1 MKQNKTSDTNI
12 TSHAKVAI
20 IGGGIFG
27 VSLLYHLTKE
37 GWKDIV
43 LLEKG
48 ELTSGSTWHAAGQCP
63 HFVGSYNLAKVHY
76 HSTELYKK
84 LEQETGQ
91 STGWHGCGSLRL
103 AYQQEDLDW
112 FYYVK
117 GILDN
122 VGSPAKIIST
132 QEITNIHPFIK
143 LDGIIGAL
151 HTPEDGHTDP
161 SSTTNAMAIGARNG
175 GAKIYRHNRVIDIK
189 SRPSGEWELI
199 TEKGN
204 IICEHVVNAAGSY
217 CPEVGHMVGLKNIP
231 SINMI
236 HHYLVTEEHPAIKKL
251 KKELPVVRDPH
262 SSCYLRQEGKGLLIG
277 IYEKDAKCWA
287 LDGMDWK
294 FNMELLEPELDRLEE
309 HLKKGMDRIPQFRDV
324 GIKKMICGPI
334 THTPDGN
341 FLAGPAPGLKNFWM
355 FCAASVGIAQG
366 GGAGKY
372 MAQWMTYGD
381 ADINMLEFDPRRYL
395 SWAHKDYAIAKS
407 IDEYKRMYVTP
418 LPNEGLDVG
427 RPIKK
432 TPIYK
437 KLKDQGAIYI
447 DAFGWERPKWFA
459 ETGMQEKYSYK
470 RSNAFPYVQKECEA
484 VYNSVGVLD
493 LSTFTK
499 CEISGEGSEAFLNR
513 LCANRIPKKDGS
525 IVLTHMLNAK
535 GRIQSELTITRL
547 PNNLFYV
554 LSSTA
559 SEIRDFDWFNRHVSE
574 REKVNIKNVTQDYGV
589 LILVGPKS
597 RTVLSQLTSQNLNN
611 NDFPWLKGK
620 EILINKIPVR
630 ALRVNYVG
638 ELGWELHHPM
648 DQMVSLYD
656 AICEVGKKENIVNFG
671 TYAVNSMRMEKA
683 YRGWG
688 SELTGEISLVEAG
701 MDRFFN
707 LKKKNNFFGAKA
719 LQEKVQSGVD
729 IKLVY
734 LDVDADNADAMGN
747 EPIYHK
753 NKIVGVTTSGSYGFR
768 VKKSLAF
775 GYVKSDLMN
784 AGSELEIAIQGQ
796 RRKAK
801 ILDSAVYDQD
811 NQKLKA

>member
-1 MKQNKTSDTNI
+1 
-12 TSHAKVAI
+12 
-20 IGGGIFG
+20 
-27 VSLLYHLTKE
+27 
-37 GWKDIV
+37 
-43 LLEKG
+43 
-48 ELTSGSTWHAAGQCP
+48 
-63 HFVGSYNLAKVHY
+63 
-76 HSTELYKK
+76 
-84 LEQETGQ
+84 
-91 STGWHGCGSLRL
+91 
-103 AYQQEDLDW
+103 
-112 FYYVK
+112 
-117 GILDN
+117 
-122 VGSPAKIIST
+122 
-132 QEITNIHPFIK
+132 
-143 LDGIIGAL
+143 
-151 HTPEDGHTDP
+151 
-161 SSTTNAMAIGARNG
+161 
-175 GAKIYRHNRVIDIK
+175 
-189 SRPSGEWELI
+189 
-199 TEKGN
+199 
-204 IICEHVVNAAGSY
+204 
-217 CPEVGHMVGLKNIP
+217 
-231 SINMI
+231 
-236 HHYLVTEEHPAIKKL
+236 
-251 KKELPVVRDPH
+251 LPVVRDPH

-656 AICEVGKKENIVNFG
+656 AIYEVGKKENIVNFG

-747 EPIYHK
+747 EPIYYK

>member
-143 LDGIIGAL
+143 LDGIIGGL

-251 KKELPVVRDPH
+251 KRELPVVRDPH

-574 REKVNIKNVTQDYGV
+574 REKVNIKNITKDYGV
-589 LILVGPKS
+589 LVIVGPKS

-656 AICEVGKKENIVNFG
+656 AIYEVGKKENIVNFG

>member
-1 MKQNKTSDTNI
+1 MPEDKI
-12 TSHAKVAI
+12 VSHAKVGI
-20 IGGGIFG
+20 IGGGIVG
-27 VSLLYHLTKE
+27 VSLLYHLAKE
-37 GWKDIV
+37 GWKDLV

-63 HFVGSYNLAKVHY
+63 HFVGSYNLAKVHH

-91 STGWHGCGSLRL
+91 ATGWHGCGSLRL
-103 AYQQEDLDW
+103 AYKQEDLEW
-112 FYYVK
+112 FHYVK

-132 QEITNIHPFIK
+132 QEIPKIHPFIK
-143 LDGIIGAL
+143 SNGIIGAL

-251 KKELPVVRDPH
+251 KRELPVVRDPH

-559 SEIRDFDWFNRHVSE
+559 SEIRDFDWFNHHVSE

-671 TYAVNSMRMEKA
+671 IYALNSMRMEKA

-688 SELTGEISLVEAG
+688 SELTGEISLVEAC

>member
-251 KKELPVVRDPH
+251 KRELPVVRDPH

-656 AICEVGKKENIVNFG
+656 AIYEVGKKENIVNFG

-688 SELTGEISLVEAG
+688 SELTGEISLVEAC

>member
-1 MKQNKTSDTNI
+1 MPETKI
-12 TSHAKVAI
+12 VSHAKVGI
-20 IGGGIFG
+20 IGGGIMG
-27 VSLLYHLTKE
+27 VSLLYHLAKE
-37 GWKDIV
+37 GWKDLV

-63 HFVGSYNLAKVHY
+63 HFVGSYNLAKVHH

-91 STGWHGCGSLRL
+91 ATGWHGCGSLRL
-103 AYQQEDLDW
+103 AYKQEDLEW
-112 FYYVK
+112 FHYVK

-132 QEITNIHPFIK
+132 QEIPKIHSFIK
-143 LDGIIGAL
+143 SDGIIGAL

-395 SWAHKDYAIAKS
+395 SWAHKDYAVAKS
-407 IDEYKRMYVTP
+407 TDEYKRMYVTP
-418 LPNEGLDVG
+418 LPNEDLDAG

-447 DAFGWERPKWFA
+447 DKFGWERPKWFA

-493 LSTFTK
+493 LSTFAK
-499 CEISGEGSEAFLNR
+499 YEISGEGSEAFLNR

-574 REKVNIKNVTQDYGV
+574 REKVNIKNITKDYGV
-589 LILVGPKS
+589 LVLVGPKS

-671 TYAVNSMRMEKA
+671 IYALNSMRMEKA

-734 LDVDADNADAMGN
+734 LDVDVDNADAMGN
-747 EPIYHK
+747 EPVYHK
-753 NKIVGVTTSGSYGFR
+753 NKIVGVVTSGGYGFR

-775 GYVKSDLMN
+775 AYVKSDLAN
-784 AGSELEIAIQGQ
+784 TGTELEIEIQGQ
-796 RRKAK
+796 RKKTK
-801 ILDSAVYDQD
+801 ILDSVVYDSD
-811 NQKLKA
+811 NQRLKA

>member
-251 KKELPVVRDPH
+251 KRELPVVRDPH

-656 AICEVGKKENIVNFG
+656 AIYEVGKKENIVNFG

-747 EPIYHK
+747 EPVYYK

>member
-1 MKQNKTSDTNI
+1 MPEDKI
-12 TSHAKVAI
+12 VSHAKVGI
-20 IGGGIFG
+20 IGGGIMG
-27 VSLLYHLTKE
+27 VSLLYHLAKE
-37 GWKDIV
+37 GWKDLV

-63 HFVGSYNLAKVHY
+63 HFVGSYNLAKVHH

-91 STGWHGCGSLRL
+91 ATGWHGCGSLRL
-103 AYQQEDLDW
+103 AYKQEDLEW
-112 FYYVK
+112 FHYVK

-132 QEITNIHPFIK
+132 QEIPTIHPFIK
-143 LDGIIGAL
+143 SNGIIGAL

-199 TEKGN
+199 TEKGI

-236 HHYLVTEEHPAIKKL
+236 HQYLVTEEHPAIKKL

-775 GYVKSDLMN
+775 AYVKSDLTN

>member
-251 KKELPVVRDPH
+251 KRELPVVRDPH

-638 ELGWELHHPM
+638 ELGWELHHPI

-656 AICEVGKKENIVNFG
+656 AIYEVGKKENIVNFG